1 MRRTSL
7 QLQQATREASRRTT
21 GGLTSCACTKTLL
34 HRGEASKGLEVDGE
48 GGEVEGG
55 LAEAHEEEEQLEM
68 KDERIY
74 RCGRG
79 SRRPILSPI
88 PS

>member
-1 MRRTSL
+1 M
-7 QLQQATREASRRTT
+7 QLQQATRKASRRTT
-21 GGLTSCACTKTLL
+21 GGLTL
-34 HRGEASKGLEVDGE
+34 HMHKDIVASRRGEQGAGEVDGE

-79 SRRPILSPI
+79 SRRPILSPT